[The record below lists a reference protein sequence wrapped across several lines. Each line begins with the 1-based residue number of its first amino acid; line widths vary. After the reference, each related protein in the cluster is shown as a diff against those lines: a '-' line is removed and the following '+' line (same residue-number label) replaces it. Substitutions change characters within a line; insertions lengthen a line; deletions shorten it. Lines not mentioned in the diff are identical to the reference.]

1 MLRVGDAGH
10 EPLRRRVRPGPPY
23 VGERAV
29 FTGLDTADNLAS
41 AASGPTR
48 RSSSSLKSASDSRPA
63 PACCRARSAGA
74 ASRGSPVIG
83 GEGWVRAAEA
93 QDLEIATVVIGPGQE
108 YEDPYGDSPR
118 LNEVSDPGALLVLPD
133 GHVAFRYA
141 AAGEDA
147 EELLSGV
154 LRRILG
160 HA

>member
-1 MLRVGDAGH
+1 ML
-10 EPLRRRVRPGPPY
+10 
-23 VGERAV
+23 
-29 FTGLDTADNLAS
+29 
-41 AASGPTR
+41 SGTV
-48 RSSSSLKSASDSRPA
+48 
-63 PACCRARSAGA
+63 
-74 ASRGSPVIG
+74 SRGRFTRLTGIG